1 MRDDGAQMY
10 TGIDA
15 RTLNKKTSNRG
26 SSRSTSRQGS
36 PHSSGDL
43 NRRSSNGCVLLLESC
58 VHCRQPLLAHLQQ
71 CSHSQG
77 MPNSASWAVLTM
89 P

>member
-10 TGIDA
+10 TGIDS

-26 SSRSTSRQGS
+26 SSRSNSRQGY

-43 NRRSSNGCVLLLESC
+43 NRRSSNGCVLPESC
-58 VHCRQPLLAHLQQ
+58 NHCGHPLLAHLQR

-77 MPNSASWAVLTM
+77 MPNSASWAVPTM
-89 P
+89 L